1 MRFPSNWFPS
11 NKSNNCIQTFLNEN
25 ILHTFVA
32 MFIALP
38 YLGNL
43 FLSIRTRLQ
52 NSVKKI
58 FLFVR
63 LTLFLRPQHVLVLF
77 FRFEDKVPINL
88 RPNVVYKFSCGRC
101 NATY

>member
-11 NKSNNCIQTFLNEN
+11 NTSNNCIQTFLNEN

-52 NSVKKI
+52 NSVKKNLPFCKINFI
-58 FLFVR
+58 FKTTTR
-63 LTLFLRPQHVLVLF
+63 LSTF
-77 FRFEDKVPINL
+77 FPF
-88 RPNVVYKFSCGRC
+88 
-101 NATY
+101 